1 MTAAMHVTPAKAG
14 VHAVLVTPA
23 KAGVH
28 AVLVTPAKAGVDT
41 RSTEARLQ

>member
-1 MTAAMHVTPAKAG
+1 MTAAMH
-14 VHAVLVTPA
+14 VTPA